1 MNNIWAPWRTEYVK
15 APKSKQACIFCQAP
29 ELADPLMIVSGS
41 TCYAIMN
48 RYPYAAGHC
57 MVLPYRHA
65 GDLTELDSHERAELL
80 DLAARLEEALRTAL
94 KPSGFNIGFNIGS
107 DAGAGFAG
115 HLHLHIV
122 PRWPGDTNFMPVL
135 ADVHMI
141 SEHIEATCAR
151 IKAALK

>member
-15 APKSKQACIFCQAP
+15 APKSNDGCIFCDAP
-29 ELADPLMIVSGS
+29 NLADPLMIVSGS

-65 GDLTELDSHERAELL
+65 GDLTELEVSERAELL

-94 KPSGFNIGFNIGS
+94 KPTGFNIGFNIGS

>member
-15 APKSKQACIFCQAP
+15 APKSSDGCIFCEAP
-29 ELADPLMIVSGS
+29 EKADPLMIVSGS

-57 MVLPYRHA
+57 LVLPYRHA
-65 GDLTELDSHERAELL
+65 NDLTVLNSSERSELL
-80 DLAARLEEALRTAL
+80 DLTVRLEEALRATL

-107 DAGAGFAG
+107 DAGAGCAG

-151 IKAALK
+151 IKAALQ

>member
-1 MNNIWAPWRTEYVK
+1 MNNLWAPWRIEYIK
-15 APKSKQACIFCQAP
+15 SPKPKCECIFCDAP
-29 ELADPLMIVSGS
+29 GQSDPLIVIKGQ

-57 MVLPYRHA
+57 MVLPYRHV
-65 GDLTELDSHERAELL
+65 GDLTELDSHERLELF
-80 DLAARLEEALRTAL
+80 DTAARLETALRTTMN
-94 KPSGFNIGFNIGS
+94 PSGFNIGFNIGS

-151 IKAALK
+151 LKAALQ